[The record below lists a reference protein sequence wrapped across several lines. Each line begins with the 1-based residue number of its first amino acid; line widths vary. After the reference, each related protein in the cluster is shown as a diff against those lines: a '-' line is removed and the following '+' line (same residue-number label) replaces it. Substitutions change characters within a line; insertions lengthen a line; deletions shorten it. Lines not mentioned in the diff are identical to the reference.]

1 VAKRSIKKG
10 MRRMGVDNSKDFKTM
25 QDAAMAAGG
34 PKMIVGDDKMREEKC
49 LAEINRACSA
59 YDCMMIAEMT
69 VGGTDRDFIPGED
82 TGETAHSAECGLNN
96 RITNNRGKRRLR

>member
-1 VAKRSIKKG
+1 MAKRSIKKG

-49 LAEINRACSA
+49 LAEIDKACSA
-59 YDCMMIAEMT
+59 YDCFMVAEVT
-69 VGGTDRDFIPGED
+69 VGGA
-82 TGETAHSAECGLNN
+82 TGILSQVKIQAKPRTAPVV
-96 RITNNRGKRRLR
+96 K

>member
-69 VGGTDRDFIPGED
+69 VGGT
-82 TGETAHSAECGLNN
+82 TGILSRVKIQAKPRTVPNAD
-96 RITNNRGKRRLR
+96 